1 MAAAAEL
8 TLSLTGATMV
18 RAERGLGSYARAVRS
33 NRKGRYNV
41 GATTAESVGRST
53 RALPRNPRAHRRCPS
68 PRLRGRRTWPGGV
81 PPAAEEWR
89 EEGAP
94 AADMGGPLVGAK
106 TQLGRRALRKA
117 EVGRTEVEPAQEA
130 FLTFSFL
137 FSYFSLFPN
146 SV

>member
-1 MAAAAEL
+1 MPERCAVIGRAV
-8 TLSLTGATMV
+8 TMLARRPRSRLVGV
-18 RAERGLGSYARAVRS
+18 RAPSRGIRAPTGDVR
-33 NRKGRYNV
+33 V
-41 GATTAESVGRST
+41 
-53 RALPRNPRAHRRCPS
+53 RAC
-68 PRLRGRRTWPGGV
+68 GEDEPGQGI

-106 TQLGRRALRKA
+106 TQLGRHALRNA

>member
-1 MAAAAEL
+1 M
-8 TLSLTGATMV
+8 S
-18 RAERGLGSYARAVRS
+18 
-33 NRKGRYNV
+33 
-41 GATTAESVGRST
+41 ESVLAGKTNLAR
-53 RALPRNPRAHRRCPS
+53 
-68 PRLRGRRTWPGGV
+68 GV

-130 FLTFSFL
+130 F
-137 FSYFSLFPN
+137 
-146 SV
+146 